1 MISIARKLLSLHW
14 LLLVLAVLLG
24 IFGIYAIYSATWM
37 REQTFWNRQL
47 VWLLV
52 GFVLFLGVSLTDYRW
67 IRKGA
72 LPLYIAGLAGLL
84 ATHFFGQEVYGA
96 RSWLDFGF
104 FNFQPSQL
112 ALIAAVMVMAIF
124 LADYENMPPILR
136 IALCGV
142 IVAAPWLLVLIQ
154 PDLGSAIVWMPVVM
168 AMLYAARVPGRYL
181 ITLLLLAVAV
191 VPLMVNFGLKPYQ
204 RLRIVTFLDPDL
216 DPRGAGWT
224 INQSLT
230 AIGSGGWDGKG
241 FKAPN
246 TLNELGFL
254 PSTIVHNDFI
264 FSVIGEQHGFV
275 GGSLLLLGY
284 LLLIAVGLYIALK
297 AGDDLGR
304 LLAVGLTTLLFT
316 HVFMNI
322 GMTIGVTPITG
333 LPLPL
338 VSYGGSFLLTVLFS
352 LGVLQSIW
360 IHRGTVSVSQ
370 RLEKIKPARGAI
382 FPGATGLR

>member
-1 MISIARKLLSLHW
+1 MSIARKFVALHW
-14 LLLVLAVLLG
+14 PLLILVMLLG
-24 IFGIYAIYSATWM
+24 AFGIFAIYSATWM
-37 REQTFWNRQL
+37 RDQMFWNRQL
-47 VWLLV
+47 VWLGV
-52 GFVLFLGVSLTDYRW
+52 GSLLFLVVSLTDYRW
-67 IRKGA
+67 IRRGA
-72 LPLYIAGLAGLL
+72 LPLYLAGLGALL
-84 ATHFFGQEVYGA
+84 ATHFFGEEVYGA
-96 RSWLDFGF
+96 RSWLSFGF

-112 ALIAAVMVMAIF
+112 ALLASVMMISIF

-136 IALCGV
+136 ITLCGV
-142 IVAAPWLLVLIQ
+142 IVAAPWLLILIQ
-154 PDLGSAIVWMPVVM
+154 PDLGSVIVWMPVVL

-181 ITLLLLAVAV
+181 LTLLLVAV
-191 VPLMVNFGLKPYQ
+191 IAIPLMVNFGLKPYQ
-204 RLRIVTFLDPDL
+204 RLRIVTFLDPEL

-230 AIGSGGWDGKG
+230 AIGSGGWEGKG

-275 GGSLLLLGY
+275 GGALLLLSF
-284 LLLIAVGLYIALK
+284 LLLVGIGLYIALK
-297 AGDDLGR
+297 ASDDFGR

-316 HVFMNI
+316 HVFMNV

-360 IHRGTVSVSQ
+360 IHRKVKEPSSL
-370 RLEKIKPARGAI
+370 RLEPLKSERRSL
-382 FPGATGLR
+382 FSSR

>member
-1 MISIARKLLSLHW
+1 MISLSRKVGSFHW
-14 LLLVLAVLLG
+14 PLVFLVALLG
-24 IFGIYAIYSATWM
+24 AFGIFAIYSATWM
-37 REQTFWNRQL
+37 RDQDFWSRQL

-52 GFVLFLGVSLTDYRW
+52 GVILCLGVSLADYHW

-72 LPLYIAGLAGLL
+72 LPLYIAGLAALVL
-84 ATHFFGQEVYGA
+84 THFLGAKVYGA
-96 RSWLDFGF
+96 RSWLDLGII
-104 FNFQPSQL
+104 NFQPSQL
-112 ALIAAVMVMAIF
+112 AILAAIMVMALF
-124 LADYENMPPILR
+124 LSDYESMPAPLR

-142 IVAAPWLLVLIQ
+142 IAAAPGILILIQ
-154 PDLGSAIVWMPVVM
+154 PDLGSAIVWMPVIL
-168 AMLYAARVPGRYL
+168 AMLYAARIPARYL
-181 ITLLLLAVAV
+181 ITLILLAVAFI
-191 VPLMVNFGLKPYQ
+191 PLMVNFGLRPYQ
-204 RLRIVTFLDPDL
+204 RQRIVTFLDPDL

-264 FSVIGEQHGFV
+264 FSVIGEQHGFI
-275 GGSLLLLGY
+275 GGFLLLLAFAA
-284 LLLIAVGLYIALK
+284 LIGAGLYISLRAK
-297 AGDDLGR
+297 DDLGR
-304 LLAVGLTTLLFT
+304 LLAVGVTTLLFT

-338 VSYGGSFLLTVLFS
+338 ISYGGSFLLTVLFS
-352 LGVLQSIW
+352 VGLLQSIW
-360 IHRGTVSVSQ
+360 IHSR
-370 RLEKIKPARGAI
+370 PARRKSAW
-382 FPGATGLR
+382 